1 MDTSRAWLAGHQSIP
16 MVARDRGGGYREVIA
31 KALLDAEQVVDRW
44 HLMENSSRAFLDAGG
59 KSIRQIRQAVGN
71 NVVDPKFLTYAE
83 KLQCEGYLRRQET
96 NEAIRELSKKG
107 ASIRQIVRLKGHS
120 RKLARNVL
128 RAQRLDVFR
137 TRPSSLH
144 SWLPWLNDR
153 WEEATRNALALWREM
168 KTNGFVGQSGVV
180 YQWAQRRRLAEKANQ
195 SELARTTS
203 ARVIARLLSTARDDL
218 AKSEAILVAAIE
230 VNVPDF
236 VIAGT
241 VIGNFQSMIRSETAR
256 KLDEWLEAARSR
268 LVESFAVGGEQDLD
282 AVRNAIISPWSNGQ
296 TEVDVNARLE
306 ASTIPGSGVP
316 AEQLSF
322 AYSVS
327 GSAGWRP
334 TRVYSDG
341 QKTYI
346 QFPRSIS
353 GQDEPVL
360 FVVSGGQNR
369 IVNYRRKSS
378 MMVLDHNID
387 RAVLVSGVGWKQRK
401 VTIIRGER

>member
-1 MDTSRAWLAGHQSIP
+1 
-16 MVARDRGGGYREVIA
+16 
-31 KALLDAEQVVDRW
+31 
-44 HLMENSSRAFLDAGG
+44 
-59 KSIRQIRQAVGN
+59 
-71 NVVDPKFLTYAE
+71 
-83 KLQCEGYLRRQET
+83 
-96 NEAIRELSKKG
+96 
-107 ASIRQIVRLKGHS
+107 
-120 RKLARNVL
+120 
-128 RAQRLDVFR
+128 
-137 TRPSSLH
+137 
-144 SWLPWLNDR
+144 
-153 WEEATRNALALWREM
+153 M